1 MSDVIERVMDAL
13 RAYADGVHQLGEP
26 AAAMDADL
34 PEGVRAV
41 WQAMDGA
48 ELFHGELVLYPR
60 AAWTREAG
68 KLHVG
73 EMGEDGLWV
82 ALDGGAVWRLEESTG
97 EWIEEGSSA
106 DRWLSGW
113 VDAEALLYDREG
125 EFNEG
130 AIDEEGELTPETEI
144 ARARALLKR
153 DRRAA
158 APRWRLARALVRG
171 GKVKAAREELE
182 ELVAQHPRFAWA
194 WYDLARASEALGELA
209 GAREEAVAAAEADSA
224 YEHAGFFLAWAARL
238 AMLAADE
245 PARVALAARA
255 LAADGR
261 LAERQLDGARASLEA
276 GEVSGARELCE
287 VALALAPRDLAALDL
302 VRQIEAAG
310 GKKR

>member
-1 MSDVIERVMDAL
+1 MDRVLAAL

-26 AAAMDADL
+26 TAAMDADL

-60 AAWTREAG
+60 AVWTKEDG

-73 EMGEDGLWV
+73 ELGEDELWV
-82 ALDGGAVWRLEESTG
+82 ALDGGALWRLEEETG

-106 DRWLSGW
+106 EKWLAGW

-125 EFNEG
+125 EFQDG
-130 AIDEEGELTPETEI
+130 AIDEEGELTAETEI

-153 DRRAA
+153 DRKAA
-158 APRWRLARALVRG
+158 APRWRLARALARG
-171 GKVKAAREELE
+171 GKTRAAREELE
-182 ELVAQHPRFAWA
+182 ELVAQHPRFGWA

-209 GAREEAVAAAEADSA
+209 GAREEAVAAAEANVA

-238 AMLAADE
+238 AALGGDDG
-245 PARVALAARA
+245 ARAELAARA
-255 LAADGR
+255 LAVDAR
-261 LAERQLDGARASLEA
+261 LAQRQLEGARASLEA
-276 GEVSGARELCE
+276 GEVGGARELCQ
-287 VALALAPRDLAALDL
+287 VALALGPRDVAALDL
-302 VRQIEAAG
+302 MKQIDAAG
-310 GKKR
+310 GGGKER